1 MQKPVVAET
10 REVYSVR
17 IRPSVVEEYS
27 KLAGKMFMTTN
38 QLMSNA
44 LVIALDDLHML
55 EVLGVV
61 RAVGG
66 IRQAKVLIE
75 EWRQRREEIVLRGNF

>member
-1 MQKPVVAET
+1 
-10 REVYSVR
+10 
-17 IRPSVVEEYS
+17 
-27 KLAGKMFMTTN
+27 
-38 QLMSNA
+38 

-66 IRQAKVLIE
+66 IHKAKMMIE
-75 EWRQRREEIVLRGNF
+75 EWRKSQEEIVLRGNF

>member
-1 MQKPVVAET
+1 
-10 REVYSVR
+10 
-17 IRPSVVEEYS
+17 VEEYN

-38 QLMSNA
+38 QLMFNV

-66 IRQAKVLIE
+66 IHKAKMMIE
-75 EWRQRREEIVLRGNF
+75 EWRKSQEEIVLRGNF